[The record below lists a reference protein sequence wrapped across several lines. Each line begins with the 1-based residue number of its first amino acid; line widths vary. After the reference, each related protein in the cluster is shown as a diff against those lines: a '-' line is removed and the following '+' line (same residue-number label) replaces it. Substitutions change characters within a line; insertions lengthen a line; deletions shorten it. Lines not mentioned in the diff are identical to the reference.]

1 MVSEK
6 ILFAKK
12 FTVDL
17 RDIDFKKKL
26 KISSLFSYFQD
37 TANLA
42 AERLG
47 VGFETLANKYSLAW
61 VLARVRVDIERLPE
75 WDEEIIIKTW
85 PIEPNRFEFDRD
97 FLVYDS
103 NGTVIIRAIST
114 WVVIDIKE
122 RKLKRADTIHLQYL
136 ELTKERAIPDKFR
149 RLKRSENLEVVY
161 KKTIGYSDVDFNG
174 HLNNSKYVD
183 YIMDCFPI
191 EEHWKS
197 DITSIEVHFVNEAL
211 PGETVLLLK
220 QPEQYIDG
228 IYIEGQKENDQTS
241 VFKAFIQIKK

>member
-1 MVSEK
+1 M
-6 ILFAKK
+6 
-12 FTVDL
+12 
-17 RDIDFKKKL
+17 
-26 KISSLFSYFQD
+26 
-37 TANLA
+37 
-42 AERLG
+42 
-47 VGFETLANKYSLAW
+47 
-61 VLARVRVDIERLPE
+61 
-75 WDEEIIIKTW
+75 
-85 PIEPNRFEFDRD
+85 
-97 FLVYDS
+97 
-103 NGTVIIRAIST
+103 
-114 WVVIDIKE
+114 
-122 RKLKRADTIHLQYL
+122 
-136 ELTKERAIPDKFR
+136 
-149 RLKRSENLEVVY
+149 
-161 KKTIGYSDVDFNG
+161 DFNG